1 MADLAN
7 RASVT
12 IVTSLALI
20 AVLSLVQLGAF
31 SPQFA
36 YGMPQTR
43 SQVGMTEPSLQ
54 ISPLTQNIVAGE
66 YAKFD
71 ISISQVG
78 LANVM
83 LVARGVPANS
93 NAIFA
98 PQSGIANPQFHSNLA
113 IVTSTDT
120 PAGNYNITVVALL
133 NGREYP
139 AYISLHLT
147 SNATSQTGTIRS
159 MNLILSLS
167 VDTDLRF
174 YEPNTTVTVQGHV
187 TDASGDAIG
196 GAGVSVQ
203 LDDPTGAQMIFVNN
217 LTTDNA
223 GFYQCEVW
231 LGPGVALGTYSVFVS
246 SIKSGYA
253 SAATHTTF
261 VVGSSLTP
269 SVVISQVYV
278 TDTAGNPSGVFTV
291 GQTISVWV
299 ILQNNGAPFQGV
311 IWIQILDPSGT
322 PRSIQLQTSSL
333 DTGASV
339 KVGFGFT
346 ASTNLPRG
354 IYVANAF
361 VSDKLI
367 SQGGTFLTSAKVQFA
382 LTG

>member
-1 MADLAN
+1 VADLAK

-12 IVTSLALI
+12 NVTSLALI
-20 AVLSLVQLGAF
+20 VVLSLVQLGVF

-36 YGMPQTR
+36 YGMPQTI
-43 SQVGMTEPSLQ
+43 SQIGITEPAFQ
-54 ISPLTQNIVAGE
+54 ISPSTQNIVAGE

-71 ISISQVG
+71 IDISQAG

-83 LVARGVPANS
+83 LVARGIPPNS

-120 PAGNYNITVVALL
+120 PSGNYNITVVALL

-139 AYISLHLT
+139 AYISLQLT
-147 SNATSQTGTIRS
+147 SNATLQSSTTS
-159 MNLILSLS
+159 TNLLSLS

-174 YEPNTTVTVQGHV
+174 YEPNTTVTIRGHV

-196 GAGVSVQ
+196 GADVSVQ

-217 LTTDNA
+217 LTTDDA
-223 GFYQCEVW
+223 GVYQCEVW

-246 SIKSGYA
+246 SIKPGYA
-253 SAATHTTF
+253 SATTHTTF
-261 VVGSSLTP
+261 VVGSSSTP

-278 TDTAGNPSGVFTV
+278 TDTSGNPSGVFTV
-291 GQTISVWV
+291 GQTILVWV

-311 IWIQILDPSGT
+311 IWIQILDPNGT
-322 PRSIQLQTSSL
+322 PRSIQLQASKL

-346 ASTNLPRG
+346 ASINLPRG